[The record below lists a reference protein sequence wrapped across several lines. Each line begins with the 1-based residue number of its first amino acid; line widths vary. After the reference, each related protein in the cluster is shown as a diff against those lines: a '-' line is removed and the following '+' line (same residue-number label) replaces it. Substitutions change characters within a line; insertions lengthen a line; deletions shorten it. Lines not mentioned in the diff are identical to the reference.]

1 MDMQMGRLLS
11 TLYQLCKW
19 ITHFAYLNILWVV
32 FTFVG
37 GVVFGLFPSTVT
49 LFTIARKNTMGES
62 DFPVFR
68 TFLET
73 FRKEFIRAN
82 GLGWLVLLMGV
93 IWYFDLNFF
102 RQFEGLFFIVMDYFM
117 VVVGLIYLILLLYIL
132 PVYVH
137 YDLKL
142 LQYIKRALTIAFLRP
157 GNLSLMFLGTL
168 GAYYFYINV
177 PAVIPLFG
185 ISLLAYFHMLVA
197 FNCFESIQS
206 YAQRSK
212 LVER

>member
-19 ITHFAYLNILWVV
+19 ITHFAYLNLLWVV

-49 LFTIARKNTMGES
+49 LFTIARKNTMGAS

-68 TFLET
+68 TLLET
-73 FRKEFIRAN
+73 FRNEFIRAN

-137 YDLKL
+137 YDLK
-142 LQYIKRALTIAFLRP
+142 
-157 GNLSLMFLGTL
+157 
-168 GAYYFYINV
+168 
-177 PAVIPLFG
+177 
-185 ISLLAYFHMLVA
+185 
-197 FNCFESIQS
+197 
-206 YAQRSK
+206 
-212 LVER
+212 